1 MKTRAPLFALLVV
14 AGALVA
20 GFVTLYRLRLGR
32 GDIFPPYSSLRSDPL
47 GTRVLHESLGSLRGT
62 AVTRW
67 MQPLDQLPPLPA
79 RTIVLAGLPVER
91 WTQVTKREFEA
102 LDAAVRNGS
111 RLVVAFRASDF
122 SAEEK
127 KRKSAEEAGAENKKK
142 GGDPKKDR
150 KPAAPESNGDPAEDA
165 DEKPVFVDL
174 SLRWEVTLKE
184 RSLFGEARR
193 GPLAPVEL
201 PPEVKW
207 ESHASFETLPTSAW
221 RAMYRRG
228 FYPVLIERPLGLGS
242 IVLASDAYFLSN
254 EALQR
259 DRKPVLLAWAVGAF
273 PQVDFVESHLGVL
286 DDPGVAALARRYGL
300 AGAFFTFL
308 VLTALFVW
316 RRMALFAPAQ
326 AELSSMT
333 LEYNQTA
340 GLEALLRRAVPPA
353 ELIKTCT
360 AEWRTTAR
368 PPDVARVEAVLA
380 AMPKNAPPAA
390 RYNLIVQAL
399 RRR

>member
-1 MKTRAPLFALLVV
+1 MKHRAPLLALFLL
-14 AGALVA
+14 AGALVV
-20 GFVTLYRLRLGR
+20 GFGTLYRLRLGR

-47 GTRVLHESLGSLRGT
+47 GTRVLHESLASLGGT
-62 AVTRW
+62 GVTRW
-67 MQPLDQLPPLPA
+67 MQPLDQLPALPA
-79 RTIVLAGLPVER
+79 RTIILAGLPVDR
-91 WTQVTKREFEA
+91 WKQVTKREFDA
-102 LDAAVRNGS
+102 LDTAVRNGS

-122 SAEEK
+122 SAGEK
-127 KRKSAEEAGAENKKK
+127 DRKSADSDAAKKKEGGAAKNDKKAGAPEPDR
-142 GGDPKKDR
+142 DPL
-150 KPAAPESNGDPAEDA
+150 EDA
-165 DEKPVFVDL
+165 EEKPTFVDL
-174 SLRWEVTLKE
+174 AQRWDVTLKE
-184 RSLFGEARR
+184 RSLFGAARR

-259 DRKPVLLAWAVGAF
+259 DRKAALLAWSVGAL
-273 PQVDFVESHLGVL
+273 PQVEFVESHLGVL

-316 RRMALFAPAQ
+316 RQMALFAPAPD
-326 AELSSMT
+326 AVSGLA

-353 ELIKTCT
+353 DLIKVCST
-360 AEWRTTAR
+360 EWRATAR
-368 PPDVARVEAVLA
+368 PADVARVEAALA
-380 AMPKNAPPAA
+380 AAPKHAPPATL
-390 RYNLIVQAL
+390 YNLVVRAL